1 MLCFNDCGIFF
12 SVLGVFLFGVG
23 MLLLGVVSCSYRI
36 WGRLIID
43 LCGLCNVDNV
53 YLLDYS
59 RLLYIN

>member
-1 MLCFNDCGIFF
+1 MLCFDDCGIFF

-43 LCGLCNVDNV
+43 LCGLCNVEYV
-53 YLLDYS
+53 YIY
-59 RLLYIN
+59 